1 MEKPKLFQ
9 SIRAFKSMKDLG
21 AAPAREFPVRRE
33 DYQLIEVVG
42 RGVTA
47 TVWHA
52 KCIPLDETVAIKILD
67 MERMNVQMEEVMH
80 EAQSTCIY
88 RHPNVLSLHTAF
100 VVGKDVWFVQPYVS
114 AGSVFNIMRYKFPNG
129 LDEVVIAII
138 MKEVAK
144 ALEYVHRSGGIH
156 RDVKAGNILINTDG
170 SVFLADFGV
179 AATVERGGSW
189 GNTVSKRNTFVGTP
203 CWMAPEVM
211 EQTAGYDSKA
221 DIWSFGITM
230 LELAHGHAP
239 FAKFPPIKVLLMT
252 VQNPPPQLEAERG
265 QRHFSKHMRDLVAQC
280 LQKDPT
286 KRPTASQ
293 LLESKF
299 FRSLPD
305 SKYLVSLVKNLPS
318 LADRSKMLEEGKGG
332 ETSEDDAHSD
342 IMRSKE
348 GYVRGVSGWNFGDI
362 MALKTAKHDA
372 ARARTPTIQENKG
385 GEGSTKLSEER
396 PLHGMT
402 MPTMPTMSVM
412 PVKPPEG
419 SSKQES
425 IGSPNSEISLNVMS
439 PTKKI
444 SEHLHPLD
452 VSHKGHEKNGK
463 QSRFMV
469 TTKGGK
475 KSTFSHLGDSGAL
488 LDTPSHALV
497 HAKDDT
503 LFTSSELSD
512 YEREHKPVIIGRFRV
527 QDQVVKKDDAKNE
540 RDRKAASSS
549 SAASTGSHFIPPATA
564 LSSHL
569 QSFCSAQKH
578 MCQSME
584 QMLDAIKEAER
595 GNPATLQ
602 TLLSSFSPESHE
614 ALVHRVKELEVEN
627 KSLKE
632 RNAYLEQQLSHF
644 SMSNGPMS
652 SQERR

>member
-1 MEKPKLFQ
+1 
-9 SIRAFKSMKDLG
+9 
-21 AAPAREFPVRRE
+21 
-33 DYQLIEVVG
+33 
-42 RGVTA
+42 
-47 TVWHA
+47 
-52 KCIPLDETVAIKILD
+52 
-67 MERMNVQMEEVMH
+67 MH

-88 RHPNVLSLHTAF
+88 RHPNVLPLYTAF
-100 VVGKDVWFVQPYVS
+100 VVGKDVWFVQPYIS
-114 AGSVFNIMRYKFPNG
+114 GGSVFNIMRYKFPNG

-280 LQKDPT
+280 LQKDPS

-293 LLESKF
+293 VLESKF

-305 SKYLVSLVKNLPS
+305 SKYLVNIVKNLPS
-318 LADRSKMLEEGKGG
+318 LADRSKMCEEGKT
-332 ETSEDDAHSD
+332 ETNEEDVQSD
-342 IMRSKE
+342 MVKCKE
-348 GYVRGVSGWNFGDI
+348 GYVRGVSNWNFGDI
-362 MALKTAKHDA
+362 MALKSSKQELA
-372 ARARTPTIQENKG
+372 ARSPPPIQENKG
-385 GEGSTKLSEER
+385 GEGSKVSEE
-396 PLHGMT
+396 T
-402 MPTMPTMSVM
+402 MVPMATVVPE
-412 PVKPPEG
+412 KAPEG
-419 SSKQES
+419 SSRPES
-425 IGSPNSEISLNVMS
+425 VCSPKSDISPSMFS
-439 PTKKI
+439 PTRKL
-444 SEHLHPLD
+444 SENLTASFDL
-452 VSHKGHEKNGK
+452 HKGHEKNGK
-463 QSRFMV
+463 QSRFLV

-475 KSTFSHLGDSGAL
+475 KSGSGNVGDMMSDSHQ
-488 LDTPSHALV
+488 LV

-512 YEREHKPVIIGRFRV
+512 YERESHKPVIIGRFRV
-527 QDQVVKKDDAKNE
+527 QDQVVKKEDAKCE
-540 RDRKAASSS
+540 RDRKAATSLSSS
-549 SAASTGSHFIPPATA
+549 SAGSHFIPPATA
-564 LSSHL
+564 MSSHL
-569 QSFCSAQKH
+569 QNVFCTQKL
-578 MCQSME
+578 MCQSLERMV
-584 QMLDAIKEAER
+584 DALKEAEK

-602 TLLSSFSPESHE
+602 TLLSSTNPDSSE
-614 ALVHRVKELEVEN
+614 ALLHRIKELESEN
-627 KSLKE
+627 KILKD
-632 RNAYLEQQLSHF
+632 RNTYLEQQLSHV
-644 SMSNGPMS
+644 SISNGPTQ
-652 SQERR
+652 SQEKQ